1 MKIKGLIWTS
11 DRIEHIRER
20 HGIYCDEVEEA
31 CELGYWIRKGQ
42 ENRYLVYGQTENGR
56 YLLVVLKLESNGIFK
71 VITARDM
78 TNSERHLYLRRRK
91 E

>member
-11 DRIEHIRER
+11 DRIEHIKER

-31 CELGYWIRKGQ
+31 CELGYWIRKGR
-42 ENRYLVYGQTENGR
+42 ENRYLLYGQTENGR
-56 YLLVVLKLESNGIFK
+56 YLLVVLEYEFDGKFK

-78 TNSERHLYLRRRK
+78 TDSERRLYLGRRK